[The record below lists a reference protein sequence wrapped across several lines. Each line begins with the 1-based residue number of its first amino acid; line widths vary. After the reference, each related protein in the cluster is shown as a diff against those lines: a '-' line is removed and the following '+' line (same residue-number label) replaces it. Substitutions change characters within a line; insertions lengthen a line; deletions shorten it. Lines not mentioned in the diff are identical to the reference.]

1 MKKLYRST
9 LDRKITGLAGGIGDW
24 LGVDAT
30 IVRIVLIASGV
41 FSFGTTLLLY
51 VIASILVPKAPFEV
65 IPPPPPN
72 GSYRYFG

>member
-24 LGVDAT
+24 LGVDPT
-30 IVRIVLIASGV
+30 IVRLVLIVSGV

-51 VIASILVPKAPFEV
+51 IITSLLVPKAQFEV
-65 IPPPPPN
+65 IPPPPS